1 MTESNKLRIVKYF
14 HISCRV
20 DLKDTPID
28 YETIIGW
35 VNGSP
40 FYQRQYNVAVESSI
54 AEVEAIQT
62 ELEHHRVFETHDEY
76 LAQLAELK
84 QLL

>member
-1 MTESNKLRIVKYF
+1 MTEENKARIVKYWNILRCMM
-14 HISCRV
+14 IS
-20 DLKDTPID
+20 D
-28 YETIIGW
+28 YSVIAEHR
-35 VNGSP
+35 
-40 FYQRQYNVAVESSI
+40 YSSAEFTRTFAQSIQCAI

>member
-1 MTESNKLRIVKYF
+1 MTESNKARVVKYWN
-14 HISCRV
+14 ILRCMM
-20 DLKDTPID
+20 I
-28 YETIIGW
+28 
-35 VNGSP
+35 VN
-40 FYQRQYNVAVESSI
+40 YDAIAEQRYSSAEFTRTFAQSIQCSI
-54 AEVEAIQT
+54 AEVEAVQI